1 MRLLKILKS
10 SFAPILKRLGF
21 SSLALSLTLSLLNAA
36 PALALE
42 TRIIDIVSIDW
53 NRSLPLSGSVSDAQ
67 KEIETKVGPLWKELT
82 TVYGDPEDKRIEFR
96 FGASLSLPI
105 RLNFAMPCDNNFNT
119 WTSSVRVE
127 TYKRLGISDWQSRYL
142 VILSPDAG
150 CIWSGRA
157 LIGDAKR
164 AGGSIVLHN
173 SIDGFIVA
181 HELGHSL
188 GLGHSNF
195 IRCPSGASD
204 GSWSSCKAV
213 EYGGSIDLMGN
224 VDVSTPLST
233 YHQWRMGLLKESEI
247 KQSWSSESIEINALN
262 IYGKPRAIFLR
273 DGRSTYWIEY
283 RKASARYKAGLVI
296 YRTDPPPSSA
306 IVSPNAYDALA
317 DVTEAISTDIWMLN
331 LDSYSYSSSALVSGS
346 MTLEPG
352 KSASVYSGN
361 ITLTATSASENSV
374 LVNIVRKDF
383 GDLKKPVL
391 SSPKSWRSPDAA
403 ILDGA
408 YSQSV
413 NDIAD
418 FEARID
424 GVVKKLSTSKS
435 ADWQPTYLNPFTAP
449 KILQLQDLPEGQY
462 GLEIRVRNLSGI
474 WSPWSDAVQV
484 NIDRGLPVIGS
495 DYAISKVS
503 SSRVSVELSG
513 VSDAGTG
520 LCATE
525 LVNPEGWIISRSSL
539 KSKPELSIT
548 IGDQRVGRLQ
558 TFDCLGNGRSAKLSA
573 AVGFTPAI
581 EMKRSGK
588 WSSASS
594 EYPVG
599 AMKCSG
605 KCTAYLATSSLAGIV
620 LGAGSAQYSLIGGV
634 AKTVRAKKSGDSYEA
649 ASIPVGSR
657 KKSVKVQGSNFVLL
671 GIARAEVKISDV
683 AEAQSYALEPDRSLD
698 DPIQKA
704 LNRYGLN
711 GSDFSSEW
719 FVVPMGR
726 GTTLEDPT
734 LDLCSAQYDSELLRK
749 ERRQVLANRSG
760 NPYLFLSTESVRY
773 RSASAAQQALS
784 EIKLSYNN
792 CVKNGGGTERDGIFT
807 KYEFL
812 NLPKIPAGLVSD
824 QNRVIVHAKIGEG
837 ESIRYLFGAYQYS
850 GDMFTGL
857 YVVRGSDSPF
867 TQEEITRWLEV
878 AVVMADRLKSS
889 SGA

>member
-1 MRLLKILKS
+1 MIN

-21 SSLALSLTLSLLNAA
+21 SSLALSLTCLLLSAA

-53 NRSLPLSGSVSDAQ
+53 NRSQPLSGSIREAQ
-67 KEIETKVGPLWKELT
+67 REIETKVGPLWKELT
-82 TVYGDPEDKRIEFR
+82 TVYSDPEDKRIEFK
-96 FGASLSLPI
+96 FGAALSAPI
-105 RLNFAMPCDNNFNT
+105 RLNYAMPCENNFNT
-119 WTSSVRVE
+119 WTNAVRVE
-127 TYKRLGISDWQSRYL
+127 AYKRLGISEWQSRYL

-173 SIDGFIVA
+173 SIDGFIIA

-188 GLGHSNF
+188 GLGHSNL

-204 GSWSSCKAV
+204 GSWSTCKAV

-233 YHQWRMGLLKESEI
+233 YHQWRMGLLKASEV

-262 IYGKPRAIFLR
+262 VYGKPRAIFLR
-273 DGRSTYWIEY
+273 DGASTYWIEY
-283 RKASARYKAGLVI
+283 RKASDRYKAGLVI
-296 YRTDPPPSSA
+296 YRTDPPPSFA
-306 IVSPNAYDALA
+306 IVSPNANDAIS

-331 LDSYSYSSSALVSGS
+331 LDSYTYSSSISVTGS

-352 KSASVYSGN
+352 KSATVYSGN
-361 ITLTATSASENSV
+361 ITISATSASENSV
-374 LVNIVRKDF
+374 LVNIVRKDS

-391 SSPKSWRSPDAA
+391 NSPKSWQSPDAVV
-403 ILDGA
+403 LDGT

-418 FEARID
+418 FEARIN
-424 GVVKKLSTSKS
+424 GVVKKLSTSMS

-462 GLEIRVRNLSGI
+462 GLEIRVRNFSGI

-484 NIDRGLPVIGS
+484 NIDRGLPVIES
-495 DYAISKVS
+495 DYAISMVT
-503 SSRVSVELSG
+503 SSRVNIKLSG

-525 LVNPEGWIISRSSL
+525 LVNPEGWILFRSSL
-539 KSKPELSIT
+539 KSNPEFPIT
-548 IGDQRVGRLQ
+548 IGDQKIGRLQ
-558 TFDCLGNGRSAKLSA
+558 TFDCLGNGRSAKLRASA
-573 AVGFTPAI
+573 VFTPAAV
-581 EMKRSGK
+581 MKRSGK
-588 WSSASS
+588 WSSTSS
-594 EYPVG
+594 EFPVG
-599 AMKCSG
+599 ALKCTG
-605 KCTAYLATSSLAGIV
+605 KCTAYLATSSVAGIV
-620 LGAGSAQYSLIGGV
+620 LGTGSAQYSLTGGV
-634 AKTVRAKKSGDSYEA
+634 SKVVQAKRNGDNFEA
-649 ASIPVGSR
+649 ASIYIGPR
-657 KKSVKVQGSNFVLL
+657 KKSLKVQGSNFVLV
-671 GIARAEVKISDV
+671 GIARAEIKISDV
-683 AEAQSYALEPDRSLD
+683 MEAKNFAPEPDPSLD
-698 DPIQKA
+698 DSIQKI
-704 LNRYGLN
+704 LNRYGFSE
-711 GSDFSSEW
+711 SDFSSEW
-719 FVVPMGR
+719 NVFPMSR

-734 LDLCSAQYDSELLRK
+734 LDLCSSQFDSELLRK
-749 ERRQVLANRSG
+749 ERRQVFANRSG

-773 RSASAAQQALS
+773 RSISAAQQALN
-784 EIKLSYNN
+784 EVKLSYHD
-792 CVKNGGGTERDGIFT
+792 CIKVGGGTERDGAFT
-807 KYEFL
+807 KYEFI
-812 NLPKIPAGLVSD
+812 NLPKIPTGLVSE
-824 QNRVIVHAKIGEG
+824 QNRLIVHAKIGDG
-837 ESIRYLFGAYQYS
+837 EATRYLFGAYQYS

-878 AVVMADRLKSS
+878 AVIMADRLKSS

>member
-1 MRLLKILKS
+1 
-10 SFAPILKRLGF
+10 
-21 SSLALSLTLSLLNAA
+21 
-36 PALALE
+36 
-42 TRIIDIVSIDW
+42 
-53 NRSLPLSGSVSDAQ
+53 
-67 KEIETKVGPLWKELT
+67 
-82 TVYGDPEDKRIEFR
+82 
-96 FGASLSLPI
+96 
-105 RLNFAMPCDNNFNT
+105 
-119 WTSSVRVE
+119 
-127 TYKRLGISDWQSRYL
+127 
-142 VILSPDAG
+142 
-150 CIWSGRA
+150 
-157 LIGDAKR
+157 
-164 AGGSIVLHN
+164 
-173 SIDGFIVA
+173 
-181 HELGHSL
+181 
-188 GLGHSNF
+188 
-195 IRCPSGASD
+195 
-204 GSWSSCKAV
+204 
-213 EYGGSIDLMGN
+213 
-224 VDVSTPLST
+224 
-233 YHQWRMGLLKESEI
+233 MGLLKESEVR
-247 KQSWSSESIEINALN
+247 QSWSSESIEINALN

-306 IVSPNAYDALA
+306 IVSPNANDAIA
-317 DVTEAISTDIWMLN
+317 DATEAISTDIWMLN
-331 LDSYSYSSSALVSGS
+331 LDSYTYSNSASVTGS

-352 KSASVYSGN
+352 KSATVYSGN
-361 ITLTATSASENSV
+361 ITLSATSASEDSV
-374 LVNIVRKDF
+374 LVNIVRKDS

-474 WSPWSDAVQV
+474 WSPWSDLLQV

-573 AVGFTPAI
+573 GVGFTPATD
-581 EMKRSGK
+581 MRRSGK
-588 WSSASS
+588 WSSASN

-605 KCTAYLATSSLAGIV
+605 KCTAYLATSSLAGVV
-620 LGAGSAQYSLIGGV
+620 LGTGSAQYSLIGGS

-649 ASIPVGSR
+649 ASIAVGSR

-671 GIARAEVKISDV
+671 GIARAEVKISDI
-683 AEAQSYALEPDRSLD
+683 AEAQSFALEPDRSLE

-704 LNRYGLN
+704 LDRYGFN

-719 FVVPMGR
+719 YVVPMGR

-784 EIKLSYNN
+784 EIKLSYSN

-812 NLPKIPAGLVSD
+812 NLPKIPASLASE

-837 ESIRYLFGAYQYS
+837 ESIRYLFGAYQYI

-867 TQEEITRWLEV
+867 TQEEITRWLDV

>member
-1 MRLLKILKS
+1 MRLSKILKTTLES
-10 SFAPILKRLGF
+10 ILKRSGY
-21 SSLALSLTLSLLNAA
+21 SSLALSLTLSLFNSA

-42 TRIIDIVSIDW
+42 TRVLDVVSVEWAGSPAIA
-53 NRSLPLSGSVSDAQ
+53 GSVSSAQ

-82 TVYGDPEDKRIEFR
+82 TVYGDPEDKRIEFK
-96 FGASLSLPI
+96 FGQSLSVPI
-105 RLNFAMPCDNNFNT
+105 RLTFAMPCENNFNT
-119 WTSSVRVE
+119 WTSAVRVE

-157 LIGDAKR
+157 LMGEAKR
-164 AGGSIVLHN
+164 AGGSLVLHN
-173 SIDGFIVA
+173 SIDGFVIA
-181 HELGHSL
+181 HELGHAL

-204 GSWSSCKAV
+204 GSWSTCKAV

-233 YHQWRMGLLKESEI
+233 YHQWRMGLLKASEV
-247 KQSWSSESIEINALN
+247 KQSWSSESIEINAVN
-262 IYGKPRAIFLR
+262 AYGKARAIFLR

-283 RKASARYKAGLVI
+283 RKASPRYRAGLVI

-306 IVSPNAYDALA
+306 IVSPNSNDTLTDA
-317 DVTEAISTDIWMLN
+317 TEAISTDIWMLN
-331 LDSYSYSSSALVSGS
+331 LDSYNYSTSASATGS

-361 ITLTATSASENSV
+361 ITLSATSASEDSII
-374 LVNIVRKDF
+374 VNITRKES
-383 GDLKKPVL
+383 GNLKKPVL
-391 SSPKSWRSPDAA
+391 NSPKSWRSPNAE
-403 ILDGA
+403 ILEGT
-408 YSQSV
+408 YNQSV
-413 NDIAD
+413 NDIAEY
-418 FEARID
+418 EARID
-424 GVVKKLSTSKS
+424 GVVKKLSTSMN
-435 ADWQPTYLNPFTAP
+435 ADWEATYLNPFTAP

-462 GLEIRVRNLSGI
+462 SLEIRVRNLSGI

-484 NIDRGLPVIGS
+484 NIDRGLPIIEN
-495 DYAISKVS
+495 DFAISMVTS
-503 SSRVSVELSG
+503 SSVRVQLSG
-513 VSDAGTG
+513 ISDAGTG

-525 LVNPEGWIISRSSL
+525 LVNPEGWILARSSL
-539 KSKPELSIT
+539 KSKPELAIT

-558 TFDCLGNGRSAKLSA
+558 TYDCLGNGRSAKLTASA
-573 AVGFTPAI
+573 DLIPAI
-581 EMKRSGK
+581 TMKRSGK
-588 WSSASS
+588 WSSATN
-594 EYPVG
+594 EFPAG
-599 AMKCSG
+599 ALKCAG
-605 KCTAYLATSSLAGIV
+605 KCTAYLATSSVAGIV
-620 LGAGSAQYSLIGGV
+620 LGSGSAQYSLTGGV
-634 AKTVRAKKSGDSYEA
+634 AKFVQAKRNGDSYEA
-649 ASIPVGSR
+649 ASISIGPR
-657 KKSVKVQGSNFVLL
+657 KKSLKVQGSNFVLL
-671 GIARAEVKISDV
+671 GVARAEIKMSEIL
-683 AEAQSYALEPDRSLD
+683 EAKNYVLEPDSSLD
-698 DPIQKA
+698 DPIQKT
-704 LNRYGLN
+704 LNRYGFN

-719 FVVPMGR
+719 NVFPMGR

-734 LDLCSAQYDSELLRK
+734 LDLCSAQFDSELLRK
-749 ERRQVLANRSG
+749 ERRQVLANKSG

-773 RSASAAQQALS
+773 RSISAAKQALS
-784 EIKLSYNN
+784 EVKLSYSN
-792 CVKNGGGTERDGIFT
+792 CVKNSGGTERDGIFT

-812 NLPKIPAGLVSD
+812 NLPKVPASLVSE

>member
-21 SSLALSLTLSLLNAA
+21 SSLTLSLTLSVLNAA

-82 TVYGDPEDKRIEFR
+82 TVYGNPEDKRIEFK

-105 RLNFAMPCDNNFNT
+105 RLNYAMPCENNFNT
-119 WTSSVRVE
+119 WTNAVRVE
-127 TYKRLGISDWQSRYL
+127 AYKRLGISEWQSRYL

-173 SIDGFIVA
+173 SIDGFIIA

-188 GLGHSNF
+188 GLGHSNL

-204 GSWSSCKAV
+204 GSWSTCKAV

-233 YHQWRMGLLKESEI
+233 YHQWRMGLLKASEV

-262 IYGKPRAIFLR
+262 VYGKPRAIFLR
-273 DGRSTYWIEY
+273 DGASTYWIEY
-283 RKASARYKAGLVI
+283 RKASDRYKAGLVI
-296 YRTDPPPSSA
+296 YRTDPPPSFA
-306 IVSPNAYDALA
+306 IVSPNANDAIS

-331 LDSYSYSSSALVSGS
+331 LDSYTYSSSTSVTGS

-352 KSASVYSGN
+352 KSATVYSGN
-361 ITLTATSASENSV
+361 ITISATSASENSV
-374 LVNIVRKDF
+374 LVNIVRKDS

-391 SSPKSWRSPDAA
+391 NSPKSWQSPDAVV
-403 ILDGA
+403 LDGT

-418 FEARID
+418 FEARIN
-424 GVVKKLSTSKS
+424 GVVKKLSTSMS

-462 GLEIRVRNLSGI
+462 GLEIRVRNFSGI

-484 NIDRGLPVIGS
+484 NIDRGLPVIES
-495 DYAISKVS
+495 DYAISMVT
-503 SSRVSVELSG
+503 SSRVNIKLSG

-525 LVNPEGWIISRSSL
+525 LVNPEGWILFRSSL
-539 KSKPELSIT
+539 KSNPEFPIT
-548 IGDQRVGRLQ
+548 IGDQKIGRLQ
-558 TFDCLGNGRSAKLSA
+558 TFDCLGNGRSAKLRASA
-573 AVGFTPAI
+573 VFTPAAV
-581 EMKRSGK
+581 MKRSGK
-588 WSSASS
+588 WSSTSS
-594 EYPVG
+594 EFPVG
-599 AMKCSG
+599 ALKCTG
-605 KCTAYLATSSLAGIV
+605 KCTAYLATSSVAGIV
-620 LGAGSAQYSLIGGV
+620 LGTGSAQYSLTGGV
-634 AKTVRAKKSGDSYEA
+634 SKVVQAKRNGDNFEA
-649 ASIPVGSR
+649 ASIYIGPR
-657 KKSVKVQGSNFVLL
+657 KKSLKVQGSNFVLV
-671 GIARAEVKISDV
+671 GIARAEIKISDV
-683 AEAQSYALEPDRSLD
+683 MEAKNFAPEPDPSLD
-698 DPIQKA
+698 DSIQKI
-704 LNRYGLN
+704 LNRYGFN
-711 GSDFSSEW
+711 ESDFSSEW
-719 FVVPMGR
+719 NVFPMSR

-734 LDLCSAQYDSELLRK
+734 LDLCSSQFDSELLRK
-749 ERRQVLANRSG
+749 ERRQVFANRSG

-773 RSASAAQQALS
+773 RSISAAQQALN
-784 EIKLSYNN
+784 EVKLSYHE
-792 CVKNGGGTERDGIFT
+792 CIKVGGGTERDGAFT
-807 KYEFL
+807 KYEFI
-812 NLPKIPAGLVSD
+812 NLPKIPTGLVSE
-824 QNRVIVHAKIGEG
+824 QNRLIVHAKIGDG
-837 ESIRYLFGAYQYS
+837 EATRYLFGAYQYS

-878 AVVMADRLKSS
+878 AVIMADRLKSS